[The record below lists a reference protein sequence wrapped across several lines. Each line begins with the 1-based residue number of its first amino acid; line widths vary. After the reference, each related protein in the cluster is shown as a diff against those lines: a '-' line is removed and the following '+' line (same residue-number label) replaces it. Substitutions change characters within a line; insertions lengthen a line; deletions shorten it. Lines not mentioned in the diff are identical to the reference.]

1 MTQNASPENPGSS
14 APFKAAP
21 GALAAMILLVSINLF
36 NYIDRQVLSAVV
48 PQIKESLLIHP
59 DHSGV
64 VGFLLNVLTRLL
76 GSNPDNAMVGLL
88 GMAFMV
94 SYMLFSPFLS
104 ALPIKRWWLIA
115 GGITIWSLA
124 SGASGLA
131 TTFGALLL
139 TRCFVGFGEA
149 AYGPLAPTILSDYF
163 PVEKRGQAMS
173 WFYLAIPVGSALGF
187 VMGGLVISA
196 GLSWNW
202 AFYLVLPPGILLA
215 VFCLFRRDPSAALKT
230 QKTVTEPTPAEKKN
244 IWQAYKQFW
253 ANKAFRANTIAMTAM
268 TFAIGGIGFWM
279 PTYFQEYRHA
289 GSLGQVNMIF
299 GAILVVAGLSATLI
313 GGYVADKLRLKL
325 KGSYFKVSGWAMLLA
340 FPCTLGMLYAPFP
353 FAWVFVFLTCF
364 CLFFNTGPANTALA
378 NVIAPQQRASA
389 FALNLLIIH
398 AFGDVLSPLAI
409 GAMAD
414 AAGNNM
420 NAAFLAVS
428 GLVLVGGFV
437 WIFGAKHLDEDTRR
451 VATAHE

>member
-1 MTQNASPENPGSS
+1 
-14 APFKAAP
+14 
-21 GALAAMILLVSINLF
+21 MILLVSINLF
-36 NYIDRQVLSAVV
+36 NYIDRQILSAVV
-48 PQIKESLLIHP
+48 PQIKESLLTHP

-64 VGFLLNVLTRLL
+64 VGFLLNFLSRVL

-115 GGITIWSLA
+115 GGITIWSMA

-149 AYGPLAPTILSDYF
+149 AYGPLAPTILSDYY

-187 VMGGLVISA
+187 VMGGLVVNA

-215 VFCLFRRDPSAALKT
+215 AICLFMRDPSGALK
-230 QKTVTEPTPAEKKN
+230 KEAAAIAPAADEKKN
-244 IWQAYKQFW
+244 IWQSYRQFW
-253 ANKAFRANTIAMTAM
+253 ANKSFRANTIAMTAM

-409 GAMAD
+409 GAMTD

-428 GLVLVGGFV
+428 GLVLVGGIV

-451 VATAHE
+451 VAAVHE